1 MGKNPVVSPLA
12 RLYYNAVHTQ
22 FGEAVV
28 VGRQKGECFLAV
40 RIMLPQKERTVS
52 ESVEKEFPGAVYSPN
67 AGAGICSQIS
77 NFFEGNEAV
86 FDAADRDE
94 GIVKGFARRVLTKA
108 AEIPRGFVMTYSGLA
123 ANIGVPG
130 GARAVGNA
138 LAWNPFPLA
147 YPCHRVIRKDG
158 TLGGFGGGLKLKRSL
173 LEMEGVS
180 FDRQG
185 KVLQKNIREGGMK

>member
-12 RLYYNAVHTQ
+12 KLYYNVVHTR

-28 VGRQKGECFLAV
+28 VGRQEGNRFLAIRV
-40 RIMLPQKERTVS
+40 MLPQKEGMVS
-52 ESVEKEFPGAVYSPN
+52 ERVAEDFPGAAYSPT
-67 AGAGICSQIS
+67 AGVGICSHIS
-77 NFFEGNEAV
+77 KFFEGNDAV
-86 FDAADRDE
+86 FETADRDAA
-94 GIVKGFARRVLTKA
+94 IVQGFARRVLTKA
-108 AEIPRGFVMTYSGLA
+108 AGIPRGFVMTYSGLA
-123 ANIGVPG
+123 VSIGVPG

-138 LAWNPFPLA
+138 LAWNPFPLI

-158 TLGGFGGGLKLKRSL
+158 SLGGFGGGLTLKRSL

-185 KVLQKNIREGGMK
+185 KVLQKNIREGGLM